1 VADSLFNG
9 HRIQALTVIDNLS
22 RGCLAITVDRNL
34 RGDDVVDAMEHIKSM
49 RGAPKRIQID
59 NVLHAESR
67 FVRRHKDAFAATG
80 PQICG
85 ALADTDGFTV
95 LNTRYKSRRKTRT
108 LSTRSLPL
116 RPYREGSSAWLPNPV

>member
-85 ALADTDGFTV
+85 ALADTDGFRLFGV
-95 LNTRYKSRRKTRT
+95 CSR
-108 LSTRSLPL
+108 P
-116 RPYREGSSAWLPNPV
+116 